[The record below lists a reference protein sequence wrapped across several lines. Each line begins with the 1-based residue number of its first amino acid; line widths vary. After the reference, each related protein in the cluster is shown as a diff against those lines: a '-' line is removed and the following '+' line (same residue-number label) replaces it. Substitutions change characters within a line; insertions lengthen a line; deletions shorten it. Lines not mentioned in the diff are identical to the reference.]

1 MSLIVFSTTLF
12 LSAALLF
19 LVEPMFAKMALPILG
34 GSAAVWVTCMVFFQ
48 AGLLAGYAY
57 AHGLAKRLSA
67 RRHAVSHIILLSF
80 PLVVMPIGISSSQAL
95 TVGTHPIPSLMWLLL
110 VSVGLPFFVLS
121 TITPTLQV
129 WFAQTGH
136 RFAKDPYFLYGASN
150 LGSMFA
156 LLGYPILI
164 EPHLRLI
171 DQSRLWM
178 GGYVLLMVLTV
189 CCAISLWRSSRVTPQ
204 DPGPAALD
212 DSRSGRPPSEN
223 SPNPTPLQRL
233 RWVALAFVP
242 SSLMLGVTTVLTTD
256 LPPIPLFWVV
266 PLVIYLM
273 TFILVFARKPII
285 DHELMI
291 QRLPVFI
298 VAATILVVTKADL
311 ALWMKV
317 VLDLLVL
324 FVAAMVCHGELAKT
338 RPASTHLTE
347 FYLWISVGG
356 LLGGVFNGLIAP
368 LVFNR
373 VVEFPLALVL
383 AALLRP
389 APSPSESK
397 PRARALDFVLPA
409 ALGAILLAAIWG
421 LQDRGLKE
429 SASFLIL
436 GYGPA
441 MLLCLSFARR
451 PIRFGLGLAAVI
463 LASTMHTGSYG
474 RVLHMARSF
483 FGVHQVSIDR
493 EGRFRRLIHG
503 STIHGM
509 QSLDP
514 AHNHEPLVYYFPT
527 GPIGQVFAAFSD
539 TDSVHK
545 VAVVGLGTGSLA
557 CYGEPG
563 QEFTFFEIDPA
574 VERIARDPR
583 FFTFLRD
590 CPPKVNVI
598 LGDARLSLKNV
609 PDRQFD
615 LIVLDAFSSDAIP
628 MHLLTRE
635 ALKLYLAKLSDT
647 GILAF
652 NISNRF
658 LDLHLV
664 LANLARDAGLA
675 CFCEDDLQIS
685 EAEEKQGKFASNWVV
700 MARRPE
706 DLGKVLQ
713 DKRWAA
719 LPGERG
725 ARVWTDDFSNI
736 LTLIR
741 WN

>member
-1 MSLIVFSTTLF
+1 MLLILFSTTLF

-57 AHGLAKRLSA
+57 AHGLTKRLSA
-67 RRHAVSHIILLSF
+67 RGQAASHMFLLLF
-80 PLVVMPIGISSSQAL
+80 PLVVLPIGISSRQAL
-95 TVGTHPIPSLMWLLL
+95 TVGAHPVASLMGLLL

-129 WFAQTGH
+129 WFARTGH
-136 RFAKDPYFLYGASN
+136 RYAKDPYFLYGASN
-150 LGSMFA
+150 LGSMIA
-156 LLGYPILI
+156 LLSYPILI
-164 EPHLRLI
+164 EPHLHLI
-171 DQSRLWM
+171 DQSRLWT
-178 GGYVLLMVLTV
+178 GGYLLLIVLAG
-189 CCAISLWRSSRVTPQ
+189 CCAIPLWRSSQATLPTS
-204 DPGPAALD
+204 GPAHD
-212 DSRSGRPPSEN
+212 DLGSELPPSE
-223 SPNPTPLQRL
+223 SGTNPTPLQRL

-266 PLVIYLM
+266 PLVVYLM
-273 TFILVFARKPII
+273 TFILVFARKSII

-291 QRLPVFI
+291 ERLPVFI
-298 VAATILVVTKADL
+298 VAATILIVTKADL
-311 ALWMKV
+311 ALWMKA
-317 VLDLLVL
+317 VLYLLVL

-338 RPASTHLTE
+338 RPASTQLTE

-373 VVEFPLALVL
+373 VLEFPLALVL
-383 AALLRP
+383 VALLRP
-389 APSPSESK
+389 APSPPDSK
-397 PRARALDFVLPA
+397 PRARALDFVLPV
-409 ALGAILLAAIWG
+409 ALGAILVGAIWG
-421 LQDRGLKE
+421 LQDRGLKQ
-429 SASFLIL
+429 SASFLLL

-463 LASTMHTGSYG
+463 LASTTHTGPYG
-474 RVLHMARSF
+474 RVLHIARSF

-493 EGRFRRLIHG
+493 EGKFRRLIHG

-514 AHNHEPLVYYFPT
+514 ARNRVPLVYYFPT
-527 GPIGQVFAAFSD
+527 GPIGQVFAALSG

-545 VAVVGLGTGSLA
+545 VAMVGLGTGSLA

-563 QEFTFFEIDPA
+563 QEFTFFEIDPV
-574 VERIARDPR
+574 VERIARDPPY
-583 FFTFLRD
+583 FTFLRD

-598 LGDARLSLKNV
+598 LGDARLSLKNA
-609 PDRQFD
+609 PDQQFD

-635 ALKLYLAKLSDT
+635 AMQLYLGKLTDA

-664 LANLARDAGLA
+664 VANLARDAGLV
-675 CFCEDDLQIS
+675 CYCEDDLQLS
-685 EAEEKQGKFASNWVV
+685 EAEEKQGKFASSWVV

-706 DLGKVLQ
+706 DLGKLLQ
-713 DKRWAA
+713 DTRWAA
-719 LPGERG
+719 LPGERR
-725 ARVWTDDFSNI
+725 ARIWTDDFSNI
-736 LTLIR
+736 LSLIR

>member
-1 MSLIVFSTTLF
+1 MLLILFSTTLF

-19 LVEPMFAKMALPILG
+19 LVELMFAKMALPILG

-57 AHGLAKRLSA
+57 AHGLAKRLA
-67 RRHAVSHIILLSF
+67 PRRQAISHLILLAF
-80 PLVVMPIGISSSQAL
+80 PFVVMPIGISSSQAL
-95 TVGTHPIPSLMWLLL
+95 TVETHPIASLMGLLL
-110 VSVGLPFFVLS
+110 ISVGLPFFVLS

-136 RFAKDPYFLYGASN
+136 RYAKDPYFLYGASN
-150 LGSMFA
+150 LGSMIA
-156 LLGYPILI
+156 LLSYPILI

-171 DQSRLWM
+171 DQSRLWA
-178 GGYVLLMVLTV
+178 GGYMLLMGLTGI
-189 CCAISLWRSSRVTPQ
+189 CAIPLWRSSRVSPQ
-204 DPGPAALD
+204 NSGPAALD
-212 DSRSGRPPSEN
+212 DLPSGPPPGEDA
-223 SPNPTPLQRL
+223 PNPAPLQRL

-273 TFILVFARKPII
+273 TFILVFARKSII

-298 VAATILVVTKADL
+298 VAATILLVTKADL
-311 ALWMKV
+311 ALWVKV

-373 VVEFPLALVL
+373 VLEFPVALVL
-383 AALLRP
+383 VALLRP
-389 APSPSESK
+389 TLSPPDSK
-397 PRARALDFVLPA
+397 PRARVFDFVLPA
-409 ALGAILLAAIWG
+409 ALGAILVAAIWG
-421 LQDRGLKE
+421 LEDHGLE
-429 SASFLIL
+429 QSARFLVL

-441 MLLCLSFARR
+441 MLLCLSFAKR
-451 PIRFGLGLAAVI
+451 PVRFGLGLAAVM
-463 LASTMHTGSYG
+463 LASTMHTGPYG
-474 RVLHMARSF
+474 RVLHMERSF
-483 FGVHQVSIDR
+483 FGVHQVSIDW
-493 EGRFRRLIHG
+493 EGKFRRLIHG

-514 AHNHEPLVYYFPT
+514 ARSHEPLVYYFPT
-527 GPIGQVFAAFSD
+527 GPIGQVFAALAG
-539 TDSVHK
+539 TDPARK

-563 QEFTFFEIDPA
+563 QEFTFFEIDPV

-583 FFTFLRD
+583 NFTFLRD
-590 CPPKVNVI
+590 SPPKVNVI

-609 PDRQFD
+609 PDRQYD

-635 ALKLYLAKLSDT
+635 AMRLYLTKLSDT

-685 EAEEKQGKFASNWVV
+685 EAEEKQGKFASSWIV

-706 DLGKVLQ
+706 DFGRLLQ

-736 LTLIR
+736 LSLIR

>member
-1 MSLIVFSTTLF
+1 MLLILFSTTLF

-57 AHGLAKRLSA
+57 AHGLTKRLSA
-67 RRHAVSHIILLSF
+67 RGQAASHILLLLF
-80 PLVVMPIGISSSQAL
+80 PLVVMPIGISSSQVL
-95 TVGTHPIPSLMWLLL
+95 TVGAHPVASLMGLLL

-129 WFAQTGH
+129 WFARTGH
-136 RFAKDPYFLYGASN
+136 RYAKDPYFLYGASN
-150 LGSMFA
+150 LGSMIA
-156 LLGYPILI
+156 LLSYPILM
-164 EPHLRLI
+164 EPNLRLI

-178 GGYVLLMVLTV
+178 GGYLLLMVLTG
-189 CCAISLWRSSRVTPQ
+189 CCAIPLWRSSRVTPQ
-204 DPGPAALD
+204 NSGPMALD
-212 DSRSGRPPSEN
+212 DSRSASAPNEDTQ
-223 SPNPTPLQRL
+223 NPTPLQRL

-266 PLVIYLM
+266 PLVVYLM
-273 TFILVFARKPII
+273 TFILAFARKPVI

-291 QRLPVFI
+291 ERLPVFI
-298 VAATILVVTKADL
+298 VAATILIVTKADL
-311 ALWMKV
+311 ALWIKAI
-317 VLDLLVL
+317 LYLLVL

-373 VVEFPLALVL
+373 VLEFPLALVL
-383 AALLRP
+383 VALLRP
-389 APSPSESK
+389 VPSPADSK
-397 PRARALDFVLPA
+397 PGARALDFVLPV
-409 ALGAILLAAIWG
+409 ALGATLVAAIWG
-421 LQDRGLKE
+421 LQDRGLKQ
-429 SASFLIL
+429 SASFLLL

-463 LASTMHTGSYG
+463 LASTTHTGPYG
-474 RVLHMARSF
+474 RVLHIARSF

-493 EGRFRRLIHG
+493 EGKFRRLIHG
-503 STIHGM
+503 STVHGM

-514 AHNHEPLVYYFPT
+514 ARADEPLVYYFQT
-527 GPIGQVFAAFSD
+527 GPVGQFFAALAG

-545 VAVVGLGTGSLA
+545 AAVVGLGTGTLA
-557 CYGEPG
+557 CYGVPG
-563 QEFTFFEIDPA
+563 QEFTFFEIDPV

-583 FFTFLRD
+583 YFTFLRD
-590 CPPKVNVI
+590 CPPRINVI

-609 PDRQFD
+609 PDRKFD
-615 LIVLDAFSSDAIP
+615 LIVVDAFSSDAIP

-635 ALKLYLAKLSDT
+635 AMQLYLTKLTDS
-647 GILAF
+647 GILVF

-664 LANLARDAGLA
+664 VANLARDAGLV
-675 CFCEDDLQIS
+675 CYCEDDLQLS
-685 EAEEKQGKFASNWVV
+685 EVEEKQGKFASSWVV

-706 DLGKVLQ
+706 DLGKLLQ
-713 DKRWAA
+713 DTRWAP

-736 LTLIR
+736 LSLIR